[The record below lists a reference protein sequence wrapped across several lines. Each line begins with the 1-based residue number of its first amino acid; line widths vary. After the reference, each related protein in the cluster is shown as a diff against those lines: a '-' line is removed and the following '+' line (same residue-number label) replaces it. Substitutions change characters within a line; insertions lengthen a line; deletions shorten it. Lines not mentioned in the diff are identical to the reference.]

1 MRADKLTKRN
11 FFFFTFSYFA
21 TGQLMFNGF
30 LQSQGFPKKAHLD
43 IQKPSESFSS
53 LINFTVKKYLTVDI
67 DSTPYVMP
75 AISYVKDV
83 LELGKSR
90 EYLQKM
96 NTTELSTK
104 LTDTLNLEVK
114 ASTTWNCFY
123 FT

>member
-1 MRADKLTKRN
+1 M
-11 FFFFTFSYFA
+11 
-21 TGQLMFNGF
+21 
-30 LQSQGFPKKAHLD
+30 D
-43 IQKPSESFSS
+43 IQKPSESFSG

-67 DSTPYVMP
+67 DSTPYVVP

-114 ASTTWNCFY
+114 ASTTCNVFG
-123 FT
+123 FTKVEAPF